1 VFSKVYQ
8 AERQEQK
15 IDWLSVTVK
24 IVRHPRKKMHKY
36 RSESIVYPD
45 AYYLN
50 RCFLLKKG
58 RQANKKQQQGCCFFV
73 SLFSSGNGSFSPW
86 LCQSA
91 SLLSIGKFSFLSGI
105 LMKVD
110 EIDTVI

>member
-1 VFSKVYQ
+1 
-8 AERQEQK
+8 
-15 IDWLSVTVK
+15 L
-24 IVRHPRKKMHKY
+24 P
-36 RSESIVYPD
+36 
-45 AYYLN
+45 
-50 RCFLLKKG
+50 
-58 RQANKKQQQGCCFFV
+58 
-73 SLFSSGNGSFSPW
+73 SSGNGSFSPW